1 MYTPEGV
8 RNLACGFKQTWIWIL
23 PPQLK
28 KSTEKLSDLS
38 DPIFSTLKSPTH
50 GMMVIIIWNCVHKAD
65 SIVPSTQFTII
76 ANLSIH
82 FSISILFSV
91 LSPALSIEP
100 GTSTCW
106 MDDFLSMTIFGPAA
120 RTVNV
125 GCYLYPSDLLGPCME
140 HRCYMN
146 AMVIVLCDVC
156 LCCWISG

>member
-1 MYTPEGV
+1 M
-8 RNLACGFKQTWIWIL
+8 
-23 PPQLK
+23 
-28 KSTEKLSDLS
+28 
-38 DPIFSTLKSPTH
+38 
-50 GMMVIIIWNCVHKAD
+50 
-65 SIVPSTQFTII
+65 PSTQFTII

-146 AMVIVLCDVC
+146 AMVIVLRDVC